1 MSALPGQRAAQ
12 PPMRAAVSVQRA
24 VGRAV
29 AAGGSSTS
37 VLVLNIGGT
46 WMRQVI
52 DDDGQEQLVPYQL
65 DEGEE

>member
-29 AAGGSSTS
+29 AAGGGTSSS
-37 VLVLNIGGT
+37 LVLNVGGRG
-46 WMRQVI
+46 MRQVI